1 MNYIQFL
8 ASFFTKASTDERL
21 NPTHVSMF
29 VSLLQF
35 WYINHFV
42 NPVSITRH
50 DLMKVSKINS
60 KATYH
65 KCMRELNEYGYL
77 KYSPSYNSYKGSMVY
92 LYNFQSGTVLIYEH
106 VDNSQSKIQSCT
118 EPNFEQ
124 VDDSQSKFQ
133 TCTIPNN
140 EQVCKSPTKI
150 QTCTVPNNE
159 QVENNLTKIKSGTV
173 LKNEH
178 LIHNTLIHNT
188 LIHNTNTQAL
198 KKDVHFLV
206 RSSEIQ
212 TNTEEKSCAKKEII
226 KKKED
231 ENTPTLL
238 QVNEYFKEQNYPE
251 IESNK
256 FFNYYTSVGWLV
268 GGRSKMKNW
277 KAASNNWI
285 LNIKNLEVLQPNKL
299 KANHLHSPKNKKY
312 NEPL

>member
-92 LYNFQSGTVLIYEH
+92 LYNFQSGTVLIYEQ
-106 VDNSQSKIQSCT
+106 VDNSQSKIQ
-118 EPNFEQ
+118 
-124 VDDSQSKFQ
+124 
-133 TCTIPNN
+133 TCSIPNN
-140 EQVCKSPTKI
+140 EQV
-150 QTCTVPNNE
+150 E
-159 QVENNLTKIKSGTV
+159 DNLTKIKSGTV
-173 LKNEH
+173 LNNEH

-188 LIHNTNTQAL
+188 NTLIQSTQAQ

-226 KKKED
+226 IKKE
-231 ENTPTLL
+231 EETTPTLL
-238 QVNEYFKEQNYPE
+238 QVNEYFKEQNYPNL
-251 IESNK
+251 ESNK
-256 FFNYYTSVGWLV
+256 FYNYYTSVGWLV